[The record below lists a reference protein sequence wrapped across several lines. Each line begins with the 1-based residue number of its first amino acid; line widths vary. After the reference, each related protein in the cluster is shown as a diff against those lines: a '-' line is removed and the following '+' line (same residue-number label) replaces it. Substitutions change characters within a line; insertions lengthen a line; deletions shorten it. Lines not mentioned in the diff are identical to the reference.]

1 MLNSPKAKSGVIS
14 PKEEAEFTFI
24 LKCYTF
30 CILIINDIIMDI
42 KGENNLFNNKNKDG
56 SFNDAISLGED
67 Y

>member
-30 CILIINDIIMDI
+30 CILIINGIIMDI
-42 KGENNLFNNKNKDG
+42 KGENNLFNNTNKDG
-56 SFNDAISLGED
+56 SFNVSISLAED
-67 Y
+67 N

>member
-14 PKEEAEFTFI
+14 PKEEGEFTFI

-42 KGENNLFNNKNKDG
+42 KGENKLFNNTNKDG
-56 SFNDAISLGED
+56 SFNVITSLAED
-67 Y
+67 N